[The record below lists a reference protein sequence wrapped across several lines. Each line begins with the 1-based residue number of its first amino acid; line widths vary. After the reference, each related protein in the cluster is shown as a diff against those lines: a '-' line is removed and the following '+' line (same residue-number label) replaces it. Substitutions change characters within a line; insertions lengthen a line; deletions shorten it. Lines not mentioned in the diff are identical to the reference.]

1 MARERNTAGVSFD
14 PVAVAIAA
22 LFDDLDG
29 IQSWAKDRD
38 GRYAWVNRGFL
49 LNYALDR
56 PEQVLGRTDHDLSP
70 VHLADQYRA
79 DDELVLAGDA
89 IEDRMELVGGFDRT
103 ARWSRTTK
111 RPLRDHSGRIV
122 GTVGMTRV
130 VDPAVVTTDAPSA
143 VLGRMLAHVRT
154 HFAEPIDNAALATVA
169 GRSVRAVERL
179 FQRHL
184 GVTPQQYLRRLRVRL
199 ACRALVHGA
208 APLTDVALAHGFYDQ
223 SHFVREFRRETG
235 LTPGAYR
242 VRYAGTPDAGTP
254 VSSTAVSRRC
264 KRSPGV

>member
-1 MARERNTAGVSFD
+1 MARERSTASVSFD
-14 PVAVAIAA
+14 PVVAALAA

-29 IQSWAKDRD
+29 IQSWVKDRD

-49 LNYALDR
+49 LNYAFDR

-70 VHLADQYRA
+70 VHLADQYRT
-79 DDELVLAGDA
+79 DDELVLGGEA
-89 IEDRMELVGGFDRT
+89 IDDRMELVGGFDRT

-111 RPLRDHSGRIV
+111 RPLRDRTGRIV

-130 VDPAVVTTDAPSA
+130 VDPAVVATDVPSA
-143 VLGRMLAHVRT
+143 VLGRVLAHVRT
-154 HFAEPIDNAALATVA
+154 HFAEPVDNAALAAVA
-169 GRSVRAVERL
+169 GRSVRAIERL

-184 GVTPQQYLRRLRVRL
+184 GVTPQHYLRRLRVRL

-208 APLTDVALAHGFYDQ
+208 ASLTAVAHAHGFYDQ

-242 VRYAGTPDAGTP
+242 VRYAGTPVA
-254 VSSTAVSRRC
+254 STAVSRRC
-264 KRSPGV
+264 KRSSRS

>member
-1 MARERNTAGVSFD
+1 MARAGNVSSVAFD
-14 PVAVAIAA
+14 PVAAGIAS

-29 IQSWAKDRD
+29 IQSWAKDRV

-49 LNYALDR
+49 LNYAFDR

-79 DDELVLAGDA
+79 DDELVLAGGA
-89 IEDRMELVGGFDRT
+89 IEGRMELVGGFDRA

-111 RPLRDHSGRIV
+111 RPLRDRTGRIV

-130 VDPAVVTTDAPSA
+130 VDPAVVATDAPSA
-143 VLGRMLAHVRT
+143 VLGRVLAHVRAR
-154 HFAEPIDNAALATVA
+154 FAEPIDNAALATVA

-184 GVTPQQYLRRLRVRL
+184 GVSPQQYLRRLRVRL
-199 ACRALVHGA
+199 ACRALVHGGTA
-208 APLTDVALAHGFYDQ
+208 LTDVALAHGFYDQ

-242 VRYAGTPDAGTP
+242 VRYSGTP
-254 VSSTAVSRRC
+254 VPSTVVSRRC
-264 KRSPGV
+264 KRSPRA